1 MKTMI
6 SSLSP
11 TSCAAQPRPAEPP
24 QKSSLEAE
32 PRIRTPTSTQDPPPG
47 APDRPVQRA
56 PTGLAWLRSSPP
68 PGSGGDRGGGDRRAA
83 ARRRLGGWA
92 AAMTSLKPRRLA
104 CGPALSRGGLE
115 WFWLAVGRREAL
127 APAWVAERPAEFSLG
142 LGVGGAAGSRR
153 SWWSGAASIR
163 RPSAFQGVYLS
174 PNHRYRGG

>member
-56 PTGLAWLRSSPP
+56 PTGLAWLRTSPP

-83 ARRRLGGWA
+83 ARRHLGGCDDVAEAAGAGWRAVLPCHA
-92 AAMTSLKPRRLA
+92 AALSGSGWLEAAAKPWRQ
-104 CGPALSRGGLE
+104 
-115 WFWLAVGRREAL
+115 
-127 APAWVAERPAEFSLG
+127 LG
-142 LGVGGAAGSRR
+142 
-153 SWWSGAASIR
+153 
-163 RPSAFQGVYLS
+163 
-174 PNHRYRGG
+174 